1 VIVDKKP
8 KHSSVTVMCVLAY
21 LDRYVYP
28 VLILLAG
35 LLAEL
40 FRDRNTMLC
49 VLALGILLDGI
60 YNLVGYLCR
69 WKHIYLCYQSMSH
82 TKMTPTRIE
91 WERLA
96 KKDAYG
102 VPATLIIGGEYFSQV
117 VGINTEYVKKV
128 VEKSDKCAIINVSA
142 YMDLYHK

>member
-1 VIVDKKP
+1 MIVEKKP
-8 KHSSVTVMCVLAY
+8 ERSYSTTVMYLLAY

-28 VLILLAG
+28 VLILLVG

-102 VPATLIIGGEYFSQV
+102 VPAALIIGGII
-117 VGINTEYVKKV
+117 GIL
-128 VEKSDKCAIINVSA
+128 VSIF
-142 YMDLYHK
+142 LK